1 MLAPV
6 LEIYV
11 VWHPLEAAD
20 AEAIALDLAEHFQ
33 GGAFAS
39 LLSGAVEVYVRCA
52 GWADEDDAPRP
63 IAWLGGAPSIGGVEP
78 AMFTA
83 VVPIVGLQLSRSM
96 EDPNARWHAYIAAA
110 VDAQRRDP
118 AHVRLFPLRLAGM
131 TQQSRLAR
139 LLSSNQ
145 YLAEPDVHAEIEEPM
160 PELRRRDL
168 AQGIAQ
174 WISPLAGDRLRV
186 FISHTKRQGTP
197 DEPVDGLLRQ
207 VRKVLDSGRVGTFF
221 DAHDLQPGEDWDR
234 ALRQEAGA
242 SALLALRTDLYATRE
257 WCQREMLSAKVHGMP
272 VLVVEALTEGETRGS
287 FLMDHTPRIPLHCQP
302 NGSWPVAGIRRAVN
316 LLADAWLHRVLWL
329 RQRELA
335 AAHPQLRRYWWAP
348 YAPEPSTFA
357 AWLPDVTAYHDA
369 AASGAELCILHPDP
383 PLGPDETQVLQ
394 QIALLAGHGQ
404 LDLTTP
410 RLLSARGA

>member
-6 LEIYV
+6 LEIHV
-11 VWHPLEAAD
+11 VWHHREAPD

-39 LLSGAVEVYVRCA
+39 LLSGAVEVYVRSA
-52 GWADEDDAPRP
+52 GWADEADAPRP
-63 IAWLGGAPSIGGVEP
+63 IAWPGSAPGLGGVEP

-83 VVPIVGLQLSRSM
+83 VVPIVGLQLGRAV
-96 EDPNARWHAYIAAA
+96 EDPGGRWHAYIEAIAE
-110 VDAQRRDP
+110 AQRRDP
-118 AHVRLFPLRLAGM
+118 AHVRLFPTRLAGI
-131 TQQSRLAR
+131 TPQGRLAQ
-139 LLSSNQ
+139 LLSSSQ

-160 PELRRRDL
+160 PGLRRRDL
-168 AQGIAQ
+168 AQGVAQ
-174 WISPLAGDRLRV
+174 WISPLNGYRLQI

-197 DEPVDGLLRQ
+197 EEPVAGLLRQ
-207 VRKVLDSGRVGTFF
+207 VRAVLDASRLRAFF

-257 WCQREMLSAKVHGMP
+257 WCQREMLSAKVHGMSVV
-272 VLVVEALTEGETRGS
+272 VLEALTEGETRGS
-287 FLMDHTPRIPLHCQP
+287 FLMDHTPRIPAHRQP
-302 NGSWPVAGIRRAVN
+302 DGSWSVVGIRRAVN

-335 AAHPQLRRYWWAP
+335 ATHPQLRRYWWAP

-357 AWLPDVTAYHDA
+357 AWLPEVTDA
-369 AASGAELCILHPDP
+369 AGTTEAGLRILHPDP
-383 PLGPDETQVLQ
+383 PLGPDEVQVLQ
-394 QIALLAGHGQ
+394 QIASLAGRGP